1 MAGDVLIDAV
11 ALSRAVHNNNNSLIS
26 RQVPTVLYTMVNWAS
41 AGQLKE
47 EEEEE
52 EDTRSQSSGHERIY
66 KEKET
71 EKKGKER
78 QRRVFR

>member
-52 EDTRSQSSGHERIY
+52 DTRSQSSGHERIY
-66 KEKET
+66 KEKEN
-71 EKKGKER
+71 EKKGKETN
-78 QRRVFR
+78 RRVFR

>member
-11 ALSRAVHNNNNSLIS
+11 ALSRAVHNNNNNSLIS

-52 EDTRSQSSGHERIY
+52 DTRSQSSGHERIY
-66 KEKET
+66 KEKEN

-78 QRRVFR
+78 KRRVFR